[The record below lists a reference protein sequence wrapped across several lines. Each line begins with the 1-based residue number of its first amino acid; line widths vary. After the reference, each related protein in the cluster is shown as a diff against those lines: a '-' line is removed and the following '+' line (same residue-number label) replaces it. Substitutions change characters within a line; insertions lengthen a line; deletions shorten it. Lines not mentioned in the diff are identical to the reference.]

1 MHRTGKRLQPLSN
14 PKEIM
19 IPDSHA
25 DLLAWDTKSFAHLA
39 TLGPDG
45 EPQTSPVWFE
55 WDGTNIKFSLTTERQ
70 KYRNLDRDRRV
81 ALSVIDPENA
91 YRYIEIR
98 GVLDDVEPDPDID
111 FISRMAKKYID
122 KDRYPWHKDGDE
134 RVVMKVR
141 PTKVSGMG

>member
-1 MHRTGKRLQPLSN
+1 
-14 PKEIM
+14 
-19 IPDSHA
+19 
-25 DLLAWDTKSFAHLA
+25 
-39 TLGPDG
+39 
-45 EPQTSPVWFE
+45 
-55 WDGTNIKFSLTTERQ
+55 
-70 KYRNLDRDRRV
+70 V

-91 YRYIEIR
+91 YRYIERR
-98 GVLDDVEPDPDID
+98 GVLEDVEPDPDID